1 MPTADNMG
9 KLNLALLRYMSSDD
23 FRVLTAVEM
32 GMKNHELVPG
42 ALVATIA
49 NLKHGGCHKHLRE
62 LCKQKLLS
70 YERGKRYDGYRLTN
84 MGYDYLALKTLCSQ
98 GLVQSVGNQ
107 IGVGKES
114 DIYVAANEEG
124 RELVLKISRLGRVCF
139 RKLKEKR
146 DYHKHR
152 NKASW
157 IYLSRLAAVKEFA
170 FMKALHDRGFPVP
183 EPVGFNR
190 HCILMELINGHPL
203 CHVHDLEDPAQLYDQ
218 LMDLLVKLGNCGLIH
233 GDFNEFNLMLSS
245 EDKPTLI
252 DFPQMM
258 STSHP
263 NAEWYFDR
271 DVNCVREF
279 FKKRFGYESELFPK
293 FSDIERD
300 DTLDLE
306 TAASGFSKEVKEEL
320 DEAVQQ
326 MKEDSEEDSDDDEK
340 DSLND
345 TDVHQPSS
353 SDISHHVAKATQKS
367 TSCMMERFITDT
379 QLQCKEKESSQNC
392 QDSSG
397 TIPQDYETTSV
408 ATGTTEDACHGD
420 VGREAEPVK
429 LSVADISSLSLGHSQ
444 EQAVDG
450 ENKDIVPE
458 LVTADKSDGQPLEAH
473 TRSEDSRSVRTS
485 YSMTS
490 CTTIAPEEIKARV
503 KKQLTN
509 KERARSKKVI
519 VKGEASAVTRQ
530 RRDNRDTVKQDLQFW
545 G

>member
-1 MPTADNMG
+1 
-9 KLNLALLRYMSSDD
+9 
-23 FRVLTAVEM
+23 
-32 GMKNHELVPG
+32 
-42 ALVATIA
+42 
-49 NLKHGGCHKHLRE
+49 
-62 LCKQKLLS
+62 
-70 YERGKRYDGYRLTN
+70 
-84 MGYDYLALKTLCSQ
+84 
-98 GLVQSVGNQ
+98 
-107 IGVGKES
+107 
-114 DIYVAANEEG
+114 
-124 RELVLKISRLGRVCF
+124 
-139 RKLKEKR
+139 
-146 DYHKHR
+146 
-152 NKASW
+152 
-157 IYLSRLAAVKEFA
+157 
-170 FMKALHDRGFPVP
+170 
-183 EPVGFNR
+183 
-190 HCILMELINGHPL
+190 
-203 CHVHDLEDPAQLYDQ
+203 
-218 LMDLLVKLGNCGLIH
+218 
-233 GDFNEFNLMLSS
+233 
-245 EDKPTLI
+245 
-252 DFPQMM
+252 
-258 STSHP
+258 
-263 NAEWYFDR
+263 
-271 DVNCVREF
+271 
-279 FKKRFGYESELFPK
+279 
-293 FSDIERD
+293 
-300 DTLDLE
+300 
-306 TAASGFSKEVKEEL
+306 
-320 DEAVQQ
+320 

-353 SDISHHVAKATQKS
+353 SDRSHHVAKATQKS

-379 QLQCKEKESSQNC
+379 QLQCKEKESSENC

-408 ATGTTEDACHGD
+408 ATGTTQDACHGD

-429 LSVADISSLSLGHSQ
+429 SVADISSLSLGHSQ
-444 EQAVDG
+444 EEAVDG